1 MFDSSMM
8 LLIPAFLLAMWAQF
22 NVKSTFDKYSRVS
35 ARGGSNG
42 AYVARMLL
50 DRAGLS
56 NVPVNSVSGHLTDH
70 YDPVKRTINLSE
82 SVYGSSSI
90 ASLGVAAHECG
101 HAIQHSIG
109 YTPLMIRNTIVP
121 VVNLGSTIAIPLFFI
136 GFVLSATGLMT
147 LGIVFFTGV
156 IVFHLVTL
164 PVEFNAS
171 SRALAVLGDTGT
183 LSKDELVGAGA
194 VLRAAAWTYIAAAVM
209 AAAQLIR
216 LIIMKNRR

>member
-1 MFDSSMM
+1 MM